1 MRRCGTRGIGALAC
15 APTQR
20 RHAVSD
26 SLTRWEDRV
35 LADPALATRLAS
47 IVSPEAFRDALLAM
61 DACADDATALAALA
75 ADRPVA
81 TRPPRTTWPLEQ
93 RRGWQPL
100 GLEWSTA
107 GAELVWGSGDVPDTV
122 PFHEQIVATLRYR
135 PFNRWFAQRTP
146 LTPAFVAELEADALP
161 LAGLVLHES
170 RCGSTLIAQALK
182 AWPGTRVVSEPG
194 LLDTALTAALTGM
207 DPTALLFRGALAAL
221 RQPARDD
228 TRVVIKL
235 DAWHALALGA
245 LRSLLPG
252 VPWLFAYRDPL
263 EVLVSHTK
271 EPGRHTVPGM
281 LPDAWLAPAFID
293 DTQLPIEHAARV
305 LGSLCAAIV
314 PHAQA
319 TQLVNYA
326 ELADASSGAL
336 STRIPRLFGLDPGA
350 VDRGRYAA
358 ALAQHSK
365 HPREAFVDDRA
376 AKNEAATDALRAIAA
391 RWMDPH
397 YATLEAIRLRT
408 DEPRA
413 SS

>member
-1 MRRCGTRGIGALAC
+1 
-15 APTQR
+15 
-20 RHAVSD
+20 V
-26 SLTRWEDRV
+26 
-35 LADPALATRLAS
+35 
-47 IVSPEAFRDALLAM
+47 
-61 DACADDATALAALA
+61 
-75 ADRPVA
+75 
-81 TRPPRTTWPLEQ
+81 
-93 RRGWQPL
+93 
-100 GLEWSTA
+100 LEWGTT
-107 GAELVWGSGDVPDTV
+107 GAELVWGSGEAPDTV
-122 PFHEQIVATLRYR
+122 PFHEQVVATLRYR

-146 LTPAFVAELEADALP
+146 LTPAFVAELETEALP

-182 AWPGTRVVSEPG
+182 AWPGTRVISEPG

-207 DPTALLFRGALAAL
+207 DPTTLLFRGALAAL
-221 RQPARDD
+221 CQPARND
-228 TRVVIKL
+228 TRVVVKL

-271 EPGRHTVPGM
+271 EAGRHTVPGM
-281 LPDAWLAPAFID
+281 LPDAWLAPAFTD

-319 TQLVNYA
+319 AQLVNYA
-326 ELADASSGAL
+326 ELADASSDAL
-336 STRIPRLFGLDPGA
+336 STRIPRLFGLDPAA
-350 VDRGRYAA
+350 VDRERYAA
-358 ALAQHSK
+358 AMTQHSK

-376 AKNEAATDALRAIAA
+376 AKNDAATDALRAIAA

-397 YATLEAIRLRT
+397 YATLEAIRLGTT
-408 DEPRA
+408 DLPA
-413 SS
+413 SA

>member
-1 MRRCGTRGIGALAC
+1 MTDTHSIAGAALARV
-15 APTQR
+15 A
-20 RHAVSD
+20 
-26 SLTRWEDRV
+26 ERV
-35 LADPALATRLAS
+35 LADPAMAMRLAAIES
-47 IVSPEAFRDALLAM
+47 TASFRDALLACISGL
-61 DACADDATALAALA
+61 DADDARTLAAVA
-75 ADRPVA
+75 FDQPMPSGVAVNAWSPV
-81 TRPPRTTWPLEQ
+81 RQP
-93 RRGWQPL
+93 GWQPL
-100 GLEWSTA
+100 ALEWSAA
-107 GAELVWGSGDVPDTV
+107 GAEILWGCGEVPDTV
-122 PFHEQIVATLRYR
+122 AFHEQIVATLRYR

-146 LTPAFVAELEADALP
+146 LTPAFVAELEKDALP

-170 RCGSTLIAQALK
+170 RCGSTLVAQALK

-281 LPDAWLAPAFID
+281 LPDAWLAPAFTD

-305 LGSLCAAIV
+305 LGSLCATVV

-319 TQLVNYA
+319 AQLVNYA
-326 ELADASSGAL
+326 ELADSTSDAL
-336 STRIPRLFGLDPGA
+336 STRIPRLFGLDPAA
-350 VDRGRYAA
+350 VDRERFAA
-358 ALAQHSK
+358 ALAHHSK

-376 AKNEAATDALRAIAA
+376 AKNEAATDVLREIAA
-391 RWMDPH
+391 RWMGAP
-397 YATLEAIRLRT
+397 YAALEATRLRG
-408 DEPRA
+408 
-413 SS
+413 